1 MGTVTILPYTT
12 KVPLEM
18 MGHCAGICWGANVED
33 EAKNLKRG
41 IDCIESDH
49 GRPMEYPEAYAVLD
63 GYSARVIREW
73 YTHVGGMP
81 TRLQASTRYINY
93 NDFSYYT
100 PPKIANNP
108 DALEIYN
115 DTMKLV
121 AMRSKQLEEMGIP
134 REDVANLYPL
144 GMTTK
149 MVDKRNA
156 RNIMD
161 MSHQRMCTRAYHEF
175 RQLFNDYL
183 KALSEYSDEWA
194 KLLEMTAK
202 PKCEVLG
209 YCPEKKSC
217 GRMPKKS
224 E

>member
-183 KALSEYSDEWA
+183 KALSEYSEEWA
-194 KLLEMTAK
+194 KLLEMTAM

>member
-12 KVPLEM
+12 KYPLEM

-33 EAKNLKRG
+33 EEKNLKRG
-41 IDCIESDH
+41 IECIESDH

-63 GYSARVIREW
+63 GYSSRVIREW

-93 NDFSYYT
+93 NNFDYYI

-108 DALEIYN
+108 DAIEIYN
-115 DTMKLV
+115 DTMRLI

-144 GMTTK
+144 GMITK

-175 RQLFNDYL
+175 RQLFNDYI
-183 KALSEYSDEWA
+183 KALSEYSEEWA
-194 KLLEMTAK
+194 KLLEMTAM